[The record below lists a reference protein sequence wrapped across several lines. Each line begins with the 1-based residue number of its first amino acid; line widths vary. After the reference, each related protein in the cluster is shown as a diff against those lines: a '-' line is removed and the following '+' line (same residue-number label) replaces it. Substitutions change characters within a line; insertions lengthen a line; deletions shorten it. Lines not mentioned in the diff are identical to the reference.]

1 MKIMVYGEK
10 KKKKN
15 NLSNGEGTTE
25 VDVTATQTAEQKKKR
40 IQSSYVETTLQVF
53 FFLKTVFPAQK
64 KSS

>member
-1 MKIMVYGEK
+1 MKIMVYGE
-10 KKKKN
+10 KKKN

-53 FFLKTVFPAQK
+53 FLKTVFPAQK